1 MIINAESIKSKIKNQ
16 NEVDGPVFKIYDD
29 PRYTKVGKFLSH
41 TGLDELPQ
49 LINIIKGEMDFVGPR
64 PLPVVEAGLVPQKYK
79 KRTSVL
85 PGITSP
91 WILQGAHKLNFEE
104 WMKLDMAYIKDKS
117 LWYDSIQLTKTFF
130 LVLNYIYKAIFNN
143 DKSS

>member
-1 MIINAESIKSKIKNQ
+1 MVDDAEKQKQNILNL

-29 PRYTKVGKFLSH
+29 PRYTKIGRFLSH

-64 PLPVVEAGLVPQKYK
+64 PLPVAEAELVPKKYQE
-79 KRTSVL
+79 RLSVL

-91 WILQGAHKLNFEE
+91 WILQGAHILSFEE
-104 WMKLDMAYIKDKS
+104 WMKSDLAYIKKKS
-117 LWYDSIQLTKTFF
+117 LWYDSIQLTKTFLLISSF
-130 LVLNYIYKAIFNN
+130 IYKNLFNT
-143 DKSS
+143 DEHT